1 MDQNDRK
8 RLQQVQQTDLTESR
22 INEDFL
28 HWLKTSGPS
37 WLLAILVVVCGYLV
51 WNRWQIHRA
60 GKVDA
65 AWRQLAEVRDGLPAS
80 LEEVAND
87 PATAGV
93 GSVQQLARLEAADQL
108 LRAVQL
114 GRALE
119 SAEAAVALTDEERTR
134 YLDRADKLY
143 AQVVEAASGNP
154 GTPGIALQAIS
165 ALFGRAAVHESRGQ
179 LDQAA
184 GFYNTAAVKAN
195 DPFPAL
201 ADEARSRAASVAGL
215 ASVVKLPEGP
225 AFMMPGMPGASSR
238 TPVTMDDTLRS
249 LLNAPPA
256 ASP

>member
-8 RLQQVQQTDLTESR
+8 RLQQVQQTDLTEGR

-37 WLLAILVVVCGYLV
+37 WLLAILVVVCGFLV

-65 AWRQLAEVRDGLPAS
+65 AWQQLAEVRDGLPAS

-87 PATAGV
+87 PATANV
-93 GSVQQLARLEAADQL
+93 GSVRQLARLEAADQL

-143 AQVVEAASGNP
+143 AQVVESTSGDP
-154 GTPGIALQAIS
+154 GMVLQAIS
-165 ALFGRAAVHESRGQ
+165 ALFGRAAVHESRGL

-184 GFYNTAAVKAN
+184 GFYNTAAAKAN
-195 DPFPAL
+195 NPYPAL
-201 ADEARSRAASVAGL
+201 ADEARSRAASVSSL
-215 ASVVKLPEGP
+215 TSVAKLPEGP
-225 AFMMPGMPGASSR
+225 AFMMPGPSSR
-238 TPVTMDDTLRS
+238 TPVTMDDTIRS